1 MSVRAHE
8 VIEAP
13 SILRSLSGASGELVA
28 SSLLISLLSLALPIA
43 MLHVY
48 DRVLAQ
54 AGVATFWALASAVV
68 VALCLETMLRG
79 LRARLVARLGGAWEA
94 RAHASAMQ
102 VLSRTPLS
110 LFERSGAGLYLERLA
125 SIATVREAYSGAAFQ
140 ALLDLP
146 FCLLYIAMMAHL
158 SPTLAAITVLLATL
172 YFAASLIVGRRLR
185 RTVAALAEGE
195 ERRCNMLFD
204 VLSHIHTVK
213 ALGLEQ
219 QMMRRNER
227 LIIRCAGARRA
238 LSSLSGH
245 GHGAALLL
253 ASIGAGLVAAIGA
266 VEVIEGRITV
276 GALGACLLLN
286 GRALQPLSAALTVFT
301 RAEVLRGTAQR
312 LAEITALPVVPAL
325 PPLAAPHG
333 EVRIEQAL
341 VRRDDGSPVLAGLD
355 LVVPAGSTIG
365 ITARNGAGKTTLLR
379 LVAGLAAPLHGRV
392 LIDGVDLSTVD
403 PDSIPAI
410 VAYLPTQASLVRGTL
425 LENLTMH
432 RPGLAARA
440 RAVAAELGL
449 DAVAAMLPQGYDTPL
464 GEGGVLLPRGA
475 VQLIGIARALTPGP
489 RVVLFDE
496 ANVFLDAAGDHAMHA
511 LLARL
516 RGHCTIILVS
526 ARPSTLALAERR
538 LTLAAGRLVEAT

>member
-1 MSVRAHE
+1 

-13 SILRSLSGASGELVA
+13 SILRSLSGASGELVV

-54 AGVATFWALASAVV
+54 SGLATFWALASAVV
-68 VALCLETMLRG
+68 VALALETALRG
-79 LRARLVARLGGAWEA
+79 LRARLVARVGGAWEA

-110 LFERSGAGLYLERLA
+110 RFERSGAGLYLERLA

-158 SPTLAAITVLLATL
+158 SPPLAAIPVLLASL
-172 YFAASLIVGRRLR
+172 YLAASLIVGRRLR
-185 RTVAALAEGE
+185 RTVAGLAEGE
-195 ERRCNMLFD
+195 ERRFNMLFD

-227 LIIRCAGARRA
+227 LIIRCASARRA
-238 LSSLSGH
+238 LAALSGH

-253 ASIGAGLVAAIGA
+253 ASVGAGLVAGIGA
-266 VEVIEGRITV
+266 IEVIEGRITV

-312 LAEITALPVVPAL
+312 LAEITTLPIAPPQ
-325 PPLAAPHG
+325 PPLVAQHG

-341 VRRDDGSPVLAGLD
+341 ARRDDGSTVLAGLD
-355 LVVPAGSTIG
+355 LVVPPGGIIG

-392 LIDGVDLSTVD
+392 LIDGVDLASVD
-403 PDSIPAI
+403 PDSIPAV
-410 VAYLPTQASLVRGTL
+410 VAYLPTQAVLVRGTL

-432 RPGLAARA
+432 RPGLIPQA

-449 DAVAAMLPQGYDTPL
+449 DAVAATLPQGYDTPL
-464 GEGGVLLPRGA
+464 GEGGALLPRGA
-475 VQLIGIARALTPGP
+475 VQLIGIARALAPGP

-496 ANVFLDAAGDHAMHA
+496 ANVFLDPAGDRAIHT
-511 LLARL
+511 LIARL
-516 RGHCTIILVS
+516 RGHCTMILVS
-526 ARPSTLALAERR
+526 TRPSTLALAQRR
-538 LTLAAGRLVEAT
+538 YTLAAGQLAEAS